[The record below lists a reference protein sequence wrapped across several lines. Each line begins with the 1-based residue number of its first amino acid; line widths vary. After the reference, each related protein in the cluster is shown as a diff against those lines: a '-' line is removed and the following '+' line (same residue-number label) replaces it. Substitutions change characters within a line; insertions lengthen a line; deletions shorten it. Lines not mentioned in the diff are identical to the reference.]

1 MKDIKAIQPARTY
14 NYAKLRGR
22 IKEKCGTEGSF
33 ASQIGRSQA
42 YLCNVF
48 KGTAIL
54 GQKDIEKAK
63 IVLEIPESDV
73 WDYFFSH

>member
-1 MKDIKAIQPARTY
+1 MSDIKLEQERRVY

-33 ASQIGRSQA
+33 ASQIGRSHA

-48 KGTAIL
+48 NGSATF
-54 GQKDIEKAK
+54 GQKDIENAK
-63 IVLEIPESDV
+63 IVLEVPESDV